1 MKTFSQWIENEPK
14 DKLCI
19 LFDKGGVRYEIKTTN
34 LTEVYNA
41 VLRGARALPLVGI
54 IEIFL

>member
-41 VLRGARALPLVGI
+41 VLRGARALPLVV